1 LSVSTR
7 IVAGFAAL
15 TAILLAL
22 GLYSLAQIGDV
33 RTTVDQIVSRDLAS
47 MQALNRIDH
56 ALARKVEARG
66 AILRSFLTGDAG
78 GMRKAT
84 TEWRTA
90 IGEAMRDMA
99 DQQRE
104 ATRYRDTAIGSGR
117 AEQWARMVTE
127 LAEAQQALDRTRSDV
142 ELQLAAVRG
151 GDRAAAIAAEPAI
164 GRDHAATVAEVA
176 QARETLN
183 IAIQRGSEATR
194 QVYESSRTSIL
205 LGLALAVAISIGV
218 AVAIRR
224 SIVGPLD
231 DFMGFVGRIGGGDL
245 STTTAATGK
254 DELGR
259 LGTTLND
266 MVGGLRA
273 IATQNRAATENLNAA
288 ATEIRAS
295 TQEQAASVEEQLAAV
310 QETAATVDE
319 ITHSGAQI
327 SRRAQEVIA
336 AAQATAQVSDTG
348 LTAVSDTA
356 RAMDAIRDQAEAVAT
371 NIVALSEKTQAIG
384 DIIATVNDVSERS
397 HLLALN
403 ASIEAAAAGEQG
415 RSFAI
420 VAAEMKMLADQA
432 KGATRNVRSILGDI
446 QRGINSSVMLTE
458 EAVKRVA
465 SGKERTDAGHA
476 AIEELATRVQENVQ
490 TFQQI
495 VASTNQQQIGIE
507 QVTIALQNIRQASQQ
522 TAASTRQLDQ
532 AAGDLSEL
540 SRTLVSLTD
549 RYRL

>member
-1 LSVSTR
+1 MSVSTR
-7 IVAGFAAL
+7 IAAGFAAL
-15 TAILLAL
+15 TAIILAL
-22 GLYSLAQIGDV
+22 GLYALIQIGEV
-33 RTTVDQIVSRDLAS
+33 RSAVDQIVERDIAS
-47 MQALNRIDH
+47 MEALNRIDA
-56 ALARKVEARG
+56 ALSRKVEQRAALVRG
-66 AILRSFLTGDAG
+66 FLTGNTGDV
-78 GMRKAT
+78 
-84 TEWRTA
+84 
-90 IGEAMRDMA
+90 
-99 DQQRE
+99 RE
-104 ATRYRDTAIGSGR
+104 ATAGWRAAIDDAMRGIVEQERAAEAYRASAITGIRS
-117 AEQWARMVTE
+117 EQWARMSRQLGDAE
-127 LAEAQQALDRTRSDV
+127 RALARTRTDV
-142 ELQLAAVRG
+142 EAQLAAIGG
-151 GDRAAAIAAEPAI
+151 GDRAAVLNAEADI
-164 GRDHAATVAEVA
+164 VRDHAVTVARVA

-183 IAIQRGSEATR
+183 VAIDKGRDATR
-194 QVYESSRTSIL
+194 DVYAASRISIVI
-205 LGLALAVAISIGV
+205 GLIVAVLVSIGV
-218 AVAIRR
+218 AIAIRR
-224 SIVGPLD
+224 SIVRPLD
-231 DFMGFVGRIGGGDL
+231 EFMGFVGRIGGGDL
-245 STTTAATGK
+245 STTTDATGN
-254 DELGR
+254 DELGK
-259 LGTTLND
+259 LGRTLNE
-266 MVGGLRA
+266 MVAGLRT
-273 IATQNRAATENLNAA
+273 IATQSRAATNDLNAA
-288 ATEIRAS
+288 TTEIRAS

-336 AAQATAQVSDTG
+336 QAQATAQVSDAG
-348 LTAVSDTA
+348 LSAVGDTA
-356 RAMDAIRDQAEAVAT
+356 QAMDAIREQAEAVAS

-420 VAAEMKMLADQA
+420 VAAEMKLLADQA

-465 SGKERTDAGHA
+465 SGKERTDAGHV

-507 QVTIALQNIRQASQQ
+507 QVTIALQNIREASQQ
-522 TAASTRQLDQ
+522 TASSTRQLDQ
-532 AAGDLSEL
+532 AAGDLGEL
-540 SRTLVSLTD
+540 SRTLVGLTE

>member
-1 LSVSTR
+1 MSVSTR
-7 IVAGFAAL
+7 IAAGFAAL

-22 GLYSLAQIGDV
+22 GLYALVQIGEV
-33 RTTVDQIVSRDLAS
+33 RSTVDLIVERDLSS
-47 MQALNRIDH
+47 MEALNRIDH
-56 ALARKVEARG
+56 ALSRKVEQRAALVRG
-66 AILRSFLTGDAG
+66 FLTGN
-78 GMRKAT
+78 
-84 TEWRTA
+84 TA
-90 IGEAMRDMA
+90 
-99 DQQRE
+99 
-104 ATRYRDTAIGSGR
+104 ATREGIAGWRAAVDDAARGMAEQERAAEAYRANSVTGIRS
-117 AEQWARMVTE
+117 EQWARMARQLGDAE
-127 LAEAQQALDRTRSDV
+127 RALARTRTDV
-142 ELQLAAVRG
+142 EAQLAAIQN
-151 GDRAAAIAAEPAI
+151 GDRAGMLAAEDEI
-164 GRDHAATVAEVA
+164 VRDHAATVARVA

-183 IAIQRGSEATR
+183 VAIERGRDATR
-194 QVYESSRTSIL
+194 DVYNASRVSIIIGL
-205 LGLALAVAISIGV
+205 LVAIILSIAVAIT
-218 AVAIRR
+218 IRR
-224 SIVGPLD
+224 SIVRPLD
-231 DFMGFVGRIGGGDL
+231 EFMQFVGRIGGGDL
-245 STTTAATGK
+245 STTTEATGK
-254 DELGR
+254 DELGQ
-259 LGTTLND
+259 LGRTLNE
-266 MVGGLRA
+266 MVAGLRT
-273 IATQNRAATENLNAA
+273 IAAQNRAATNDLNAA
-288 ATEIRAS
+288 TTEIRAS

-336 AAQATAQVSDTG
+336 QAQATAQVSDSG
-348 LTAVSDTA
+348 LSAVGDTA
-356 RAMDAIRDQAEAVAT
+356 QAMDAIREQAEAVAT

-420 VAAEMKMLADQA
+420 VASEMKLLADQA
-432 KGATRNVRSILGDI
+432 KGATRNVRAILGDI

-476 AIEELATRVQENVQ
+476 AIEELAARVQENVQ

-507 QVTIALQNIRQASQQ
+507 QVTIALQNIREASQQ
-522 TAASTRQLDQ
+522 TASSTRQLDQ
-532 AAGDLSEL
+532 AAGDLGEL
-540 SRTLVSLTD
+540 SRTLVGLTE

>member
-1 LSVSTR
+1 MSVSTR
-7 IVAGFAAL
+7 IAAGFAAL

-22 GLYSLAQIGDV
+22 GVYALVQIGDV
-33 RTTVDQIVSRDLAS
+33 RTTVDLIVERDLAS
-47 MQALNRIDH
+47 MEALNRIDH
-56 ALARKVEARG
+56 ALSRKVEQRSA
-66 AILRSFLTGDAG
+66 LVQSFLTGNNAG
-78 GMRKAT
+78 V
-84 TEWRTA
+84 
-90 IGEAMRDMA
+90 
-99 DQQRE
+99 RE
-104 ATRYRDTAIGSGR
+104 ATTGWRAAIDEAQRGI
-117 AEQWARMVTE
+117 AEQERAAEAYRANSVTGTRSELWARMVRQ
-127 LAEAQQALDRTRSDV
+127 LADAERALAQTRADV
-142 ELQLAAVRG
+142 ETQLAAVNNN
-151 GDRAAAIAAEPAI
+151 DRAAVLAIEADI
-164 GRDHAATVAEVA
+164 VRDHAGTVARVS

-183 IAIQRGSEATR
+183 VAIEKGRDATRDVYNASRLSIILGLFVAIAIA
-194 QVYESSRTSIL
+194 
-205 LGLALAVAISIGV
+205 IGV
-218 AVAIRR
+218 AVTTRR
-224 SIVGPLD
+224 SIVRPLD
-231 DFMGFVGRIGGGDL
+231 SFMGFVGRIGEGDL
-245 STTTAATGK
+245 STTTDATGN

-259 LGTTLND
+259 LGRTLND
-266 MVGGLRA
+266 MVGGLRT
-273 IATQNRAATENLNAA
+273 IATQNRAATNDLNAA
-288 ATEIRAS
+288 TTEIRAS

-327 SRRAQEVIA
+327 TRRAQEVIA
-336 AAQATAQVSDTG
+336 QAQATAQVSDAG
-348 LTAVSDTA
+348 LSAVGDTA
-356 RAMDAIRDQAEAVAT
+356 RAMDAIREQAEAVAT

-420 VAAEMKMLADQA
+420 VASEMKLLADQA

-476 AIEELATRVQENVQ
+476 AIEELAARVQENVQ

-507 QVTIALQNIRQASQQ
+507 QVTIALQNIREASQQ
-522 TAASTRQLDQ
+522 TASSTRQLDQ
-532 AAGDLSEL
+532 AASDLGEL
-540 SRTLVSLTD
+540 SRALVGLTE